1 MARKLAALLVVAF
14 LGVAAGGCGG
24 GGGSTGTVKAP
35 SLPPPQATTGKSG
48 AGVKGRTSSLPTTTA
63 TP

>member
-1 MARKLAALLVVAF
+1 VARKLLLLVLVGV

-24 GGGSTGTVKAP
+24 NQSKGKVKAP
-35 SLPPPQATTGKSG
+35 SLPAPQATTGKSG
-48 AGVKGRTSSLPTTTA
+48 AGVKGRTTTA

>member
-1 MARKLAALLVVAF
+1 VVRKIAALLVIAA

-24 GGGSTGTVKAP
+24 GGSKGKVKAP

-48 AGVKGRTSSLPTTTA
+48 AGVKGRTTTA